1 MSSGNRDP
9 PGSSAFELHGPGCS
23 IATQQAVLG
32 AVAESGSLVFVQGRD
47 EFPGEF
53 TDEFTDEFT
62 E

>member
-9 PGSSAFELHGPGCS
+9 PGSSACELHGPGCS

-32 AVAESGSLVFVQGRD
+32 AVAESGSSLFEQGGD
-47 EFPGEF
+47 EFPGEL
-53 TDEFTDEFT
+53 TDEFT